1 MLIFLIAIKQWEG
14 KILNRFPQA
23 VIYYPIR
30 LAEFV
35 GDFIEIFDS
44 LVFWSESTGF
54 GQTKSIV
61 KKADLSGGLVSVVLD
76 EGLQRLTDLAV
87 DSLHQMVYWLDA
99 DRREVERIS
108 YNGTNKQTIFSS
120 PVIKIFGNKDKL
132 MVRWDLKGIP
142 ELLTMKAKL

>member
-1 MLIFLIAIKQWEG
+1 M
-14 KILNRFPQA
+14 
-23 VIYYPIR
+23 
-30 LAEFV
+30 
-35 GDFIEIFDS
+35 FDS
-44 LVFWSESTGF
+44 LMFWSESTGF

-87 DSLHQMVYWLDA
+87 DSLHQTVYWLDA

-120 PVIKIFGNKDKL
+120 PVIQIPGSRDKFRL
-132 MVRWDLKGIP
+132 R
-142 ELLTMKAKL
+142 